1 MKRCDLKLYRGYANK
16 KELVVFGHIV
26 KKYPSG
32 DRKYTRSG
40 FRYARTIIELFS
52 IKTIPFLKVYLKVG
66 DMKAEATAEADG
78 YFRFQVPLPE
88 GMPSGWHTFEVSVDD
103 EVGGKK
109 YQATSTEE
117 FFLPFKSSYGLI
129 SDIDDT
135 FLVSHSRR
143 SFRKL
148 FVLLSKNVQA
158 RKPFDDVVKHYQ
170 LLSFASRIHPHKDNN
185 IFFYVSSSEWNL
197 YDMIVRFA
205 ELNGLPKA
213 VLKLKKLKSG
223 LDDFVMTGAGSH
235 LHKLRK
241 IHNIINFYP
250 ELQFILLG
258 DDSQKDPAIY
268 EEICRTFPTNIRA
281 VYIRQT
287 RKRAQPE
294 ATLFLNNIQQMGI
307 DTCYFAHSN
316 KAIIHSLEQG
326 IVIQTPA
333 EPLTDV
339 IPKEIIDNPAVK
351 DPQQLKE

>member
-16 KELVVFGHIV
+16 TELVVFGHIV
-26 KKYPSG
+26 TKYPSG

-40 FRYARTIIELFS
+40 FRYARTILELFS
-52 IKTIPFLKVYLKVG
+52 IKPIPFLKVVLRVG
-66 DMKAEATAEADG
+66 DVTAETRAEADG
-78 YFRFQVPLPE
+78 YFRFQVPFNESFP
-88 GMPSGWHTFEVSVDD
+88 PGWHTYEVFVDD
-103 EVGGKK
+103 ENEGKK
-109 YQATSTEE
+109 YQATAKEE
-117 FFLPFKSSYGLI
+117 FFVPYISSYGVI

-135 FLVSHSRR
+135 FLISHSRR
-143 SFRKL
+143 SFKKL
-148 FVLLSKNVQA
+148 FVLLSRNVQA

-170 LLSFASRIHPHKDNN
+170 LLSFASRTHPHKDSN

-213 VLKLKKLKSG
+213 VLKLKKIKSG
-223 LDDFVMTGAGSH
+223 LDDFVMTGGGSH

-258 DDSQKDPAIY
+258 DDSQKDPEIY
-268 EEICRTFPTNIRA
+268 EDICKTFPNSIRA

-287 RKRAQPE
+287 RKRAKPLTNQ
-294 ATLFLNNIQQMGI
+294 LLKNIQDQGI

-316 KAIIHSLEQG
+316 KAIIHSLDHG
-326 IVIQTPA
+326 IVFQAPA
-333 EPLTDV
+333 EVVPDITS
-339 IPKEIIDNPAVK
+339 PGNPS
-351 DPQQLKE
+351 

>member
-1 MKRCDLKLYRGYANK
+1 MRKMRCMKRCDIKLYRGYANK
-16 KELVVFGHIV
+16 KELVVYGHVV

-32 DRKYTRSG
+32 DHKYTRKG
-40 FRYARTIIELFS
+40 FRYARTILQLFS
-52 IKTIPFLKVYLKVG
+52 IKTIPNVRVVLHAGSV
-66 DMKAEATAEADG
+66 TAETVTEEDG

-88 GMPSGWHTFEVSVDD
+88 ELDGGWHHFSVSVDD
-103 EVGGKK
+103 EQDGKH
-109 YQATSTEE
+109 YEATSEEE
-117 FFLPFKSSYGLI
+117 FFIPYKSSYGII

-135 FLVSHSRR
+135 FLISHSRR

-148 FVLLSKNVQA
+148 FVLLARNVQA

-170 LLSFASRIHPHKDNN
+170 LLSYASRVHPHKENN

-213 VLKLKKLKSG
+213 ILKLKKIKSG

-235 LHKLRK
+235 DHKLRK
-241 IHNIINFYP
+241 IQNIVGFYP

-258 DDSQKDPAIY
+258 DDSQKDPEIY
-268 EEICRTFPTNIRA
+268 DKICNQFPENIRA

-287 RKRAQPE
+287 RTRSKPE
-294 ATLFLNNIQQMGI
+294 TSQHIKNIASHGI

-316 KAIIHSLEQG
+316 KAIIHSLDTG
-326 IVIQTPA
+326 IVFQAP
-333 EPLTDV
+333 
-339 IPKEIIDNPAVK
+339 IDTLSPDQADSK
-351 DPQQLKE
+351 QP

>member
-16 KELVVFGHIV
+16 TTLVVFGHV
-26 KKYPSG
+26 VSKYPSG
-32 DRKYTRSG
+32 DKKYTRTG
-40 FRYARTIIELFS
+40 FRYAKTILELFS
-52 IKTIPFLKVYLKVG
+52 IKTIGFAKVKLKVG
-66 DMKAEATAEADG
+66 SQTAETTAESDG
-78 YFRFQVPLPE
+78 YFRFEIPLE
-88 GMPSGWHTFEVSVDD
+88 QDLPSGWHTYEVSIDD
-103 EVGGKK
+103 EIGGKK
-109 YQATSTEE
+109 YQATAQEE
-117 FFLPFKSSYGLI
+117 FFLPYKSSYGLI

-135 FLVSHSRR
+135 FLVSYSRR

-170 LLSFASRIHPHKDNN
+170 LLSYASRTHPHKDSN

-213 VLKLKKLKSG
+213 VLKLKKLKTG
-223 LDDFVMTGAGSH
+223 LDDFVMTGGGSH
-235 LHKLRK
+235 EHKLRK

-258 DDSQKDPAIY
+258 DDSQKDPEIY
-268 EEICRTFPTNIRA
+268 EEICKTFPTNIRA

-287 RKRAQPE
+287 RMRPKPMTTILLKNIE
-294 ATLFLNNIQQMGI
+294 AMSI

-316 KAIIHSLEQG
+316 KAIIHSLDQG
-326 IVIQTPA
+326 IVFQAPESIVEGVQTGA
-333 EPLTDV
+333 GNGE
-339 IPKEIIDNPAVK
+339 
-351 DPQQLKE
+351 

>member
-52 IKTIPFLKVYLKVG
+52 VKPIPFLKVVLRLG
-66 DMKAEATAEADG
+66 DMTAETTAEADG
-78 YFRFQVPLPE
+78 YFRFQVSLAEP
-88 GMPSGWHTFEVSVDD
+88 MPSGWHSYEVTIDD
-103 EVGGKK
+103 EYDGKH
-109 YQATSTEE
+109 YQGSAKEE
-117 FFLPFKSSYGLI
+117 FFMPYKSSYGII

-143 SFRKL
+143 SFKKL

-170 LLSFASRIHPHKDNN
+170 LLSFASRTHPQKDSN

-213 VLKLKKLKSG
+213 VLKLRKIKSG
-223 LDDFVMTGAGSH
+223 LDDFVMTGSGSH
-235 LHKLRK
+235 DHKLRK
-241 IHNIINFYP
+241 IDNIINFYP

-258 DDSQKDPAIY
+258 DDSQRDPAIY
-268 EEICRTFPTNIRA
+268 EEICKKYAANIRT

-287 RKRAQPE
+287 RKRTKPE
-294 ATLFLNNIQQMGI
+294 TTAILKNIEKLGVDI
-307 DTCYFAHSN
+307 CYFAHSN
-316 KAIIHSLEQG
+316 KAIIHSLDHGLVFQAPVEAL
-326 IVIQTPA
+326 PSLA
-333 EPLTDV
+333 ES
-339 IPKEIIDNPAVK
+339 K
-351 DPQQLKE
+351 DSLQ